1 MISANYDAL
10 GAAPSMQA
18 GIERSVSSILSV
30 MHLSRLFGGKSSHQS
45 NTEIQTEYEIM
56 YVLTPGASINYE
68 STSQFIDFLPGGL
81 RSRIE
86 LAVCL
91 DGMVDSTKSWKE
103 GQNLNIFESDS
114 GKSTIKDRFLAQL
127 EHI

>member
-1 MISANYDAL
+1 
-10 GAAPSMQA
+10 
-18 GIERSVSSILSV
+18 
-30 MHLSRLFGGKSSHQS
+30 
-45 NTEIQTEYEIM
+45 M

-103 GQNLNIFESDS
+103 GQTLNIFESDS